1 MLQKLERKQIKNI
14 VAVFTHTKANMTRL
28 QLANGSET

>member
-14 VAVFTHTKANMTRL
+14 AVFTHTKANMTRL

>member
-1 MLQKLERKQIKNI
+1 MPQKLECKQIKNL
-14 VAVFTHTKANMTRL
+14 AVLTHTKANMTRL